1 MKYDKKLLDLTVQ
14 TLCITRI
21 IKDYCE
27 SNMSFDTHCE
37 NILALSEIMEEKIA
51 SVLENY

>member
-1 MKYDKKLLDLTVQ
+1 MKYDQKLLDLTVQ

-27 SNMSFDTHCE
+27 NNMSSNEHCE
-37 NILALSEIMEEKIA
+37 NIFALSEIMEEKI
-51 SVLENY
+51 SNVLENY